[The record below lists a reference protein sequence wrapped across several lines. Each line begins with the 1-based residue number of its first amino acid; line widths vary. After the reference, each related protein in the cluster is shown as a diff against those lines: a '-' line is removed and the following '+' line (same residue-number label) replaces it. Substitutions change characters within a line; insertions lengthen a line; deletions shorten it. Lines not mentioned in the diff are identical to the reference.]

1 MKLIVA
7 GSRSGFTQDQVSG
20 VLDELVDPLE
30 TEEVVSGS
38 AIGVD
43 KYGELW
49 AYSNN
54 IDVKR
59 FPADWK
65 ALGKRAGF
73 KRNAD
78 MGKYADGLIAFW
90 DGKSKGTQH
99 MINVMSDLNK
109 ETVIVTPYVPEED
122 DDEEEQDD

>member
-7 GSRSGFTQDQVSG
+7 GSRSGFTQEQVSS

-65 ALGKRAGF
+65 TLGKRAGF

-99 MINVMSDLNK
+99 MINVMSDLKK
-109 ETVIVTPYVPEED
+109 ETVIVTPYIPEEY

>member
-1 MKLIVA
+1 MKLIIA
-7 GSRSGFTQDQVSG
+7 GSRSGFTQEQVSG
-20 VLDELVDPLE
+20 VLDENVDVLKVD
-30 TEEVVSGS
+30 EVVSGS

-65 ALGKRAGF
+65 SFGKRAGF
-73 KRNAD
+73 KRNAE
-78 MGKYADGLIAFW
+78 MGKYADCLIAFW
-90 DGKSKGTQH
+90 DEKSKGTRH
-99 MINVMSDLNK
+99 MINVMNDLRK
-109 ETVIVTPYVPEED
+109 EVIVVTPYNLDETEED
-122 DDEEEQDD
+122 EQDE

>member
-7 GSRSGFTQDQVSG
+7 GSRSGFTQEQVTS
-20 VLDELVDPLE
+20 VLDELTDPLE
-30 TEEVVSGS
+30 IEEVVSGS

-65 ALGKRAGF
+65 TLGKRAGF

-99 MINVMSDLNK
+99 MINVMSDLKK

-122 DDEEEQDD
+122 DDEEEDNE